1 MSKLV
6 SVASVSRKRIS
17 LSILSLLQND
27 SFIMEVESAQSEE
40 EINVPLVVSKNMSLA
55 SFVSSN

>member
-6 SVASVSRKRIS
+6 SVVSVS
-17 LSILSLLQND
+17 LSVLSFLQND

-40 EINVPLVVSKNMSLA
+40 EINVPLMVSKNMSLA